1 MSNMPILEWLES
13 CESTSKVLKDRTKNG
28 VFGPMALAAATQTA
42 GVGRLGRSWI
52 SKQGN
57 LHLSIALPPGY
68 VDHKFQ
74 ALLPIIS
81 GVLVAEWVESKF
93 SLSIC
98 LKWPNDLFLDGKK
111 IGGILCEA
119 SYAGSE
125 FRGVIIGIGINLADH
140 PRITSQESWDYVP
153 GRLTM
158 GARAHHP
165 PIKDLVTDLTQSIL
179 GSLKVLDLQDIFAR
193 WQRFAIKSGHEW
205 IKSKNVEARDAKAQA
220 DIETCFDR
228 GVDGAGQLRLECAV
242 GSSVNADLILVNS
255 VANEY
260 TWSLAKNAKALVADV
275 GNSVTKLAVAI
286 NKDKLEIETVSAG
299 DAGIAKF
306 LSAFTGDDK
315 PSLIHAI
322 SVNPEGLEQL
332 RCTAS
337 AHGIAVRE
345 VQRQP
350 VGLLHSKYDLNA
362 IGMDR
367 LAAIE
372 AFLYLSRVG
381 EAKAPAMIVSL
392 GTATTVDFID
402 ASGVHL
408 GGYIVAGL
416 KTSLDAVS
424 ARGRNL
430 PKGLEIFDA
439 FNGKSHDIWP
449 TSSRDAMTHGAVQM
463 TLSFLQQERAKLAK
477 HCGVDPGAVHVHLT
491 GGFSETVKQMWSD
504 STVHADP
511 GLALL
516 GTAVLAFN
524 GR

>member
-1 MSNMPILEWLES
+1 MPILEWLET
-13 CESTSKVLKDRTKNG
+13 CESTSKVLKDRTKDG
-28 VFGPMALAAATQTA
+28 VSGPMALAAATQTA
-42 GVGRLGRSWI
+42 GAGRLGRSWI
-52 SKQGN
+52 SKKDN

-68 VDHKFQ
+68 VDTKLQ

-81 GVLVAEWVESKF
+81 GVLVAEWIESKF
-93 SLSIC
+93 GLTIC
-98 LKWPNDLFLDGKK
+98 LKWPNDLFLDSKK

-119 SYAGSE
+119 SYEGSE

-153 GRLTM
+153 GRLIA
-158 GARAHHP
+158 GARAQP
-165 PIKDLVTDLTQSIL
+165 PIKELASDLTQSIL
-179 GSLKVLDLQDIFAR
+179 GSLKVLDLQDILAR

-205 IKSKNVEARDAKAQA
+205 IKSKKLAARDAKARS

-228 GVDGAGQLRLECAV
+228 GIDGAGQLRLECAV
-242 GSSVNADLILVNS
+242 RSSVNADIILVNS

-260 TWSLAKNAKALVADV
+260 TWSLAKNGKALVADV

-286 NKDKLEIETVSAG
+286 NKDKLEIEAVTTG
-299 DAGIAKF
+299 DPGIAKF
-306 LSAFTGDDK
+306 LSSFAGDDK

-332 RCTAS
+332 KCTAS
-337 AHGIAVRE
+337 AYDIAVRE

-372 AFLYLSRVG
+372 AFFYLSRVG
-381 EAKAPAMIVSL
+381 ESKGPAMVVSL
-392 GTATTVDFID
+392 GTATTVDIID
-402 ASGVHL
+402 KGGVHL

-416 KTSLDAVS
+416 QTFLDAV
-424 ARGRNL
+424 ATRGRNL
-430 PKGLEIFDA
+430 PKDLKLTEA
-439 FNGKSHDIWP
+439 FMPITHTDWP

-463 TLSFLQQERAKLAK
+463 TLSFLQQEQVKLAK
-477 HCGVDPGAVHVHLT
+477 HCGVDVGAVHVHLT
-491 GGFSETVKQMWSD
+491 GGFSEMLKQLWPD
-504 STVHADP
+504 PNVRADP
-511 GLALL
+511 CLTLL

>member
-1 MSNMPILEWLES
+1 MQHTPILEWLET
-13 CESTSKVLKDRTKNG
+13 CESTSRILKDRTKDG
-28 VFGPMALAAATQTA
+28 FSRPLALAAATQTA

-74 ALLPIIS
+74 ALLPIVS
-81 GVLVAEWVESKF
+81 GALVAEWVESKF
-93 SLSIC
+93 GLSIC

-153 GRLTM
+153 GRLTT
-158 GARAHHP
+158 GARAHP
-165 PIKDLVTDLTQSIL
+165 PIKELATDLTQSIL
-179 GSLKVLDLQDIFAR
+179 GFLKVLDLQDILAR

-205 IKSKNVEARDAKAQA
+205 IKSKTSQSGGLVAQP
-220 DIETCFDR
+220 DLERRWDR
-228 GVDGAGQLRLECAV
+228 GIDGAGQLRLECAV
-242 GSSVNADLILVNS
+242 GSSVNADIILVNS

-260 TWSLAKNAKALVADV
+260 TWSIAKNGKALVADV

-306 LSAFTGDDK
+306 LGSFAGDDK

-332 RCTAS
+332 KRNAS
-337 AHGIAVRE
+337 AYGIIVRE

-350 VGLLHSKYDLNA
+350 VGLRQSKYDLNA

-367 LAAIE
+367 FAAIE
-372 AFLYLSRVG
+372 AFFYLSRVG
-381 EAKAPAMIVSL
+381 GAKAPAIIVSL
-392 GTATTVDFID
+392 GTATTVDIID
-402 ASGVHL
+402 SKGHHL

-416 KTSLDAVS
+416 QTALDAVS

-430 PKGLEIFDA
+430 PKNLDTADA
-439 FNGKSHDIWP
+439 FTALSQDDWP
-449 TSSRDAMTHGAVQM
+449 TASRDAMTHGTVQM

-477 HCGVDPGAVHVHLT
+477 LCGVDVSAVHVHLT
-491 GGFSETVKQMWSD
+491 GGHSEMLKQLWPD
-504 STVHADP
+504 PNVHADP
-511 GLALL
+511 RFTLL

>member
-1 MSNMPILEWLES
+1 MPVLEWLET
-13 CESTSKVLKDRTKNG
+13 CESTSKVVKDRTKDG
-28 VFGPMALAAATQTA
+28 VSGPMALAAATQTA

-68 VDHKFQ
+68 VDHKLQ

-81 GVLVAEWVESKF
+81 GVLVAEWIESKF
-93 SLSIC
+93 GLTIC

-119 SYAGSE
+119 TYEGSE
-125 FRGVIIGIGINLADH
+125 LRGVIIGIGINLADH

-153 GRLTM
+153 GRLTT
-158 GARAHHP
+158 GSRAQP
-165 PIKDLVTDLTQSIL
+165 PIKELATDLAQSIL
-179 GSLKVLDLQDIFAR
+179 GSLKGVDLQDILVR

-205 IKSKNVEARDAKAQA
+205 IKSKNLAARDAKAQA

-228 GVDGAGQLRLECAV
+228 GIDGAGQLRLQCAV
-242 GSSVNADLILVNS
+242 GSSVNPDIILVNS

-260 TWSLAKNAKALVADV
+260 TWSLAKNGKALVADV

-306 LSAFTGDDK
+306 LSSFNGDDK

-332 RCTAS
+332 KLTAS
-337 AHGIAVRE
+337 AYGIVVRE

-430 PKGLEIFDA
+430 PKDLDISDGLKTKA
-439 FNGKSHDIWP
+439 PGVWP
-449 TSSRDAMTHGAVQM
+449 PSSRDAMTHGAVQM
-463 TLSFLQQERAKLAK
+463 TLSFLREERVKLAK
-477 HCGVDPGAVHVHLT
+477 HCGVDVSAVHVHLT
-491 GGFSETVKQMWSD
+491 GGHSEMLKQLWPD
-504 STVHADP
+504 PNVHADP
-511 GLALL
+511 RLTLL
-516 GTAVLAFN
+516 GAAVLAFN

>member
-1 MSNMPILEWLES
+1 MSKMPILEWLET
-13 CESTSKVLKDRTKNG
+13 CESTSKVLKDRTKDG
-28 VFGPMALAAATQTA
+28 VSEPMALAADAQTA

-52 SKQGN
+52 SKKDN

-68 VDHKFQ
+68 VDTKLQ

-81 GVLVAEWVESKF
+81 GVLVAEWIESKF
-93 SLSIC
+93 GLTIC

-119 SYAGSE
+119 TYEGSE
-125 FRGVIIGIGINLADH
+125 LRGVIIGIGINLVDILRTT
-140 PRITSQESWDYVP
+140 PQESWDYLP
-153 GRLTM
+153 GRLPLAPGT
-158 GARAHHP
+158 HQP
-165 PIKDLVTDLTQSIL
+165 NKDLATDLTQSIL
-179 GSLKVLDLQDIFAR
+179 GSLKGVDLQDILVR

-205 IKSKNVEARDAKAQA
+205 IKSKNLAARDAKAQA

-228 GVDGAGQLRLECAV
+228 GIDGAGQLRLQCAV
-242 GSSVNADLILVNS
+242 GSSVNPDIILVNS

-260 TWSLAKNAKALVADV
+260 TWSLAKNGKALVADV

-286 NKDKLEIETVSAG
+286 NKDKPEIETVSAG

-306 LSAFTGDDK
+306 LSSFTGDDK

-332 RCTAS
+332 KRTAS
-337 AHGIAVRE
+337 AYGITVRD

-367 LAAIE
+367 FASME
-372 AFLYLSRVG
+372 AFFYLSRVG
-381 EAKAPAMIVSL
+381 GAKAPAIIVSL
-392 GTATTVDFID
+392 GTATTVDVID
-402 ASGVHL
+402 NKGHHL

-416 KTSLDAVS
+416 QTALDAVS
-424 ARGRNL
+424 MRGRNL
-430 PKGLEIFDA
+430 PKNLDLSDA
-439 FNGKSHDIWP
+439 IKALVQDKWP
-449 TSSRDAMTHGAVQM
+449 SVSRDAMTHGAVQM

-477 HCGVDPGAVHVHLT
+477 YCSVDLGAVPVYLT
-491 GGFSETVKQMWSD
+491 GGFSEQVKQMWTD
-504 STVHADP
+504 PNVHADP
-511 GLALL
+511 RLTLL